1 MCYAIPG
8 KVEAF
13 VGENRVVID
22 YFGEKKL
29 AINELDE
36 VRVGDYVYAQGGYVI
51 ERLPADYAESVLD
64 LWKESFFRLQELDL
78 SLSRAPEAHT
88 RNQRLLQILD
98 KAFYGKDL
106 DRDDLL
112 YLIHLEDPQDLEYL
126 YRSANFLRHKYTGNS
141 CCVHGII
148 EVSNRCACACRYCG
162 ISVHNRRLPRYKMS
176 VEEVKGLAI
185 SAIDRYGF
193 KALVLQSGEGLPLDY
208 YVSLVKTILQE
219 RRVFLCVSFGEVG
232 LDGLEALFE
241 AGARGLLMR
250 FETSNPTLYRE
261 LHPGKELSGRLEH
274 IRHAREIGFL
284 VFTGALVGL
293 PGQTLE
299 DIVDDI
305 LLARELS
312 AEMYSF
318 GPFIPH
324 QDTPLA
330 GTKPPDP
337 ELMLKTLAVMRMADY
352 RQGRILVTTAFET
365 LDPKA
370 RERGLMAG
378 ANSIMLNL
386 TPIHQRRSYAIYPN
400 RAWRDEELEKQIDEA
415 ISLLQ
420 SLGRAP
426 TDLGLKDRTP

>member
-13 VGENRVVID
+13 VGENRVLID

-36 VRVGDYVYAQGGYVI
+36 VRIGDYVYAQGGYVI
-51 ERLPADYAESVLD
+51 ETLPPDYAESVLD

-88 RNQRLLQILD
+88 QNQRLLRILD

-148 EVSNRCACACRYCG
+148 EVSNRCTCACKYCG
-162 ISVHNRRLPRYKMS
+162 ISVHNRRLPRYQMS
-176 VEEVKGLAI
+176 VEEVKDLAL

-208 YVSLVKTILQE
+208 YVSLVRAILEE
-219 RRVFLCVSFGEVG
+219 RSVFLCVSFGEVG
-232 LDGLEALFE
+232 LEGLEALFA

-250 FETSNPTLYRE
+250 FETSNPALYRE
-261 LHPGKELSGRLEH
+261 LHPGKELSSRLEH

-299 DIVDDI
+299 DIVNDI

-330 GTKPPDP
+330 EARPPDP

-365 LDPKA
+365 LDSKA

-378 ANSIMLNL
+378 ANSIMLNI

-400 RAWRDEELEKQIDEA
+400 RAWRDEKLETQIDEA

-426 TDLGLKDRTP
+426 TDLGVKT